1 MIQNVTNTYNKV
13 TNTDSKYNKFESNP
27 IQLHWSRRGK
37 KIAKQLSLTEVRC
50 SVEEEEEPPAQGLL
64 QAVKWRLTL
73 DKTK

>member
-1 MIQNVTNTYNKV
+1 MG
-13 TNTDSKYNKFESNP
+13 E
-27 IQLHWSRRGK
+27 